1 MSCGGLY
8 LSSILISLIFSVLSG
23 QCLSLLL
30 GCSKIFCSGLSP
42 LHSIFRPQQISHL
55 RISRIAARNDFLL
68 NLHFPSKKEENILA
82 WTSRLQEL
90 RHATKKIGARRGSV
104 QEVDRRTPK
113 PLTMITWL
121 STRLYLHLTSV
132 SAPHKLRIV
141 SRSALQHFTWSHCRH
156 SLSAWYNG
164 PCLRTPSHY
173 PSSTTTPPSRL
184 QWPANSHCQTQRLFA
199 SCECVSRVL
208 FHGLRS
214 VYLSNSRFQ
223 R

>member
-1 MSCGGLY
+1 MSRGGLLY
-8 LSSILISLIFSVLSG
+8 LISIFSVLSG

-30 GCSKIFCSGLSP
+30 GDTAKQFVPASALCATFSGANKFHTSGSHRLPPGRIFCLTCISP
-42 LHSIFRPQQISHL
+42 
-55 RISRIAARNDFLL
+55 
-68 NLHFPSKKEENILA
+68 KKEENILA

-141 SRSALQHFTWSHCRH
+141 PRSALQHFAWSLCRH
-156 SLSAWYNG
+156 RSSAWYNG
-164 PCLRTPSHY
+164 PLPTYALTLPSF
-173 PSSTTTPPSRL
+173 TTTPPSRL
-184 QWPANSHCQTQRLFA
+184 QRPVNSHCQTRRLFA
-199 SCECVSRVL
+199 SC
-208 FHGLRS
+208 
-214 VYLSNSRFQ
+214 
-223 R
+223 